1 MVFALDKIRV
11 NKSLVVQKS
20 LIYLVPLLISKNS
33 PRDVL
38 NQVLNFLRNIS
49 DEDEAIAQAAIN

>member
-49 DEDEAIAQAAIN
+49 DED

>member
-20 LIYLVPLLISKNS
+20 LIHLVPLLISKNS